1 MTPQLSNPNLLSET
15 NDLNT
20 GLNNSDLLQ
29 DTRDANSW
37 RPLRLLNL
45 YRLVLSGLF
54 VVLFFTGPA
63 QNILGKHN
71 PGLFEIA
78 SILYLAFSIISSFTI
93 RHRFLPFRLQ
103 TNIQII
109 TDIVLLTLLM
119 HASGGLASGIGILIV
134 VAVAGGSILIAGRL
148 AILYAA
154 IAALSVLAEQV
165 YGQLTQAFPDTTYT
179 QAGIL
184 GIAFFATAILS
195 NVLAQRLRESEE
207 LANKRGVDL
216 ANMEQL
222 NEHIIHN
229 LQSGLI
235 VIDQENC
242 TRLVNEAAR
251 KLLMSPIIQDRQ
263 PLEELSPQLS
273 KQLIDWLGNPQSTP
287 QGFRPTEE
295 ASYVLPRFTR
305 LGKGISAGTL
315 IFLQDSSSIS
325 QQLQQMKLA
334 SLGRLTAS
342 IAHEIRNPLGAISHA
357 AQLLEE
363 SPKLEKEDIRLTE
376 IIQDHSRRMNTI
388 VENVLQLSRREQ
400 SHPKEIVLENWLG
413 NFVTEFCLSENL
425 TPNRLS
431 IDIHP
436 QDTVI
441 YVDSNHLHQILW
453 NLCCNAIK
461 YGAQESSESSII
473 IRGGISDD
481 TKTPWLDVIDFG
493 SGVQTSSIQKIFEPF
508 HTTSTEGTGLG
519 LYIARELCECNNARL
534 SYVELPT
541 AGGCFR
547 ISFSNPDRLN
557 IQT

>member
-1 MTPQLSNPNLLSET
+1 MTPL
-15 NDLNT
+15 
-20 GLNNSDLLQ
+20 LNNSTLAPGIS
-29 DTRDANSW
+29 DANSW
-37 RPLRLLNL
+37 KPLQLFNF
-45 YRLVLSGLF
+45 YRMVLSGLF
-54 VVLFFTGPA
+54 LVLFLSNSAPE
-63 QNILGKHN
+63 ILGKHN
-71 PGLFEIA
+71 PWLFETT
-78 SILYLAFSIISSFTI
+78 SILYLVFSIASSFTI
-93 RHRFLPFRLQ
+93 RQRLFPFQLQ
-103 TNIQII
+103 TNIQVF
-109 TDIVLLTLLM
+109 TDIVILTLLL
-119 HASGGLASGIGILIV
+119 HASGGLTSGLGILIV
-134 VAVAGGSILIAGRL
+134 VAIAGGSIIMAGHL

-154 IAALSVLAEQV
+154 IAVLSVLTEQV
-165 YGQLTQAFPDTTYT
+165 YAQLTNAFSTTTYT

-184 GIAFFATAILS
+184 GITFFATALLS
-195 NVLAQRLRESEE
+195 HVLAQRLRESEA
-207 LANKRGVDL
+207 LANQRGVDL

-235 VIDQENC
+235 VVDHENR

-251 KLLMSPIIQDRQ
+251 QLLSNPSIQDKQ
-263 PLEELSPQLS
+263 PLEKLSPQLA
-273 KQLIDWLGNPQSTP
+273 KQLIDWLKNPLSTP
-287 QGFRPTEE
+287 QGFKPTEE
-295 ASYVLPRFTR
+295 SSYALPRFTR
-305 LGKGISAGTL
+305 LGKEKDAGTL
-315 IFLQDSSSIS
+315 IFLQDSSILS

-363 SPKLEKEDIRLTE
+363 SPRLEKEDIRLTE

-400 SHPKEIVLENWLG
+400 SHPKEIVLEKWLG
-413 NFVTEFCLSENL
+413 NFVHEFCLSENL
-425 TPNRLS
+425 ATSKLS

-441 YVDSNHLHQILW
+441 YMDSNHLHQILW

-461 YGAQESSESSII
+461 YGTRKSSGSSII

-481 TKTPWLDVIDFG
+481 TKTPYLDVIDFG
-493 SGVQTSSIQKIFEPF
+493 PGVQAGLIQEIFEPF

-534 SYVELPT
+534 SYVEIST
-541 AGGCFR
+541 AGSCFR
-547 ISFSNPDRLN
+547 ISFSISDRLK
-557 IQT
+557 IQE